1 MADNILSGKVVITA
15 PGVEAT
21 FAGISDNVAKCAR
34 AIAAFGGGVNKFIP
48 PATAVVKSFGTSF
61 LPIPAA
67 AEKAGKAIK
76 GVSTTSSAAT
86 QSLINL
92 GRVAQDAPFG
102 FIGIA
107 NNLNPLLESF
117 QRLKATSGSTGGA
130 LKALGKELGGAGGL
144 GFALSIV
151 SSLAIVFGDK
161 LFGVSKSAEKAKS
174 AADSLRESIS
184 GIFKETAKEATE
196 VGSLITVL
204 KSETETRERR
214 LGAIKELQR
223 IQPEIFA
230 GLKLEGDAVVGL
242 DNAYT
247 NYLGNLKNVIAA
259 KIIQAQVEQ
268 KIEQLLKMQGVA
280 ASKNEKALLTGV
292 KNFQSALQNKTDL
305 SGLKLFPDIGGP
317 EKRKIDNLEQDIKN
331 LFNELSEFS
340 KSIEIKP
347 NNLKI
352 KPGTSDKLDL
362 KPLFKDKIKPLEL
375 TLPFDQILF
384 DEIRLGK
391 DLKTFAER
399 LQEYSNSEINKAV
412 KPLKLNLS
420 PQAIA
425 NNEAVAAMR
434 KAGEILTSSFAESLG
449 TGLGDAISS
458 VGEGIGNILSGKDFG
473 TQIFQV
479 LGTLIQNLGKA
490 LIQFAVIDKVVKL
503 ILANPLTIGPGLALA
518 AGIAAIAA
526 GALIKNI
533 AGARAA
539 GGPVSGGKT
548 YLVGERGPELFTPNT
563 GGQIIPNDRLGSG
576 RGFASGGMAVRVT
589 GEFLQRGKDLLAV
602 ITLADQSKARLQ

>member
-352 KPGTSDKLDL
+352 KPGKVTIDKTSIKDL
-362 KPLFKDKIKPLEL
+362 GPLEL
-375 TLPFDQILF
+375 PTFFDRQNEDTRSRFKKQL
-384 DEIRLGK
+384 DEFSDKFQNTVKVGI
-391 DLKTFAER
+391 DLSIPQKSFRDA
-399 LQEYSNSEINKAV
+399 QEA
-412 KPLKLNLS
+412 
-420 PQAIA
+420 A
-425 NNEAVAAMR
+425 NAAVAAIR
-434 KAGEILTSSFAESLG
+434 KPFEELSISISNALSESFSGAFESLG
-449 TGLGDAISS
+449 EGLG
-458 VGEGIGNILSGKDFG
+458 NLLSGNDFG
-473 TQIFQV
+473 KQFSQV
-479 LGTLIQNLGKA
+479 FGNLFNTIGKA
-490 LIQFAVIDKVVKL
+490 LIKFGIVKEGIDKL
-503 ILANPLTIGPGLALA
+503 LGPG
-518 AGIAAIAA
+518 GIVIPGGVAIGLGIFAIAA
-526 GALIKNI
+526 GQLIKGI
-533 AGARAA
+533 SGARAA

>member
-21 FAGISDNVAKCAR
+21 FAKVA
-34 AIAAFGGGVNKFIP
+34 GS
-48 PATAVVKSFGTSF
+48 VKQ
-61 LPIPAA
+61 
-67 AEKAGKAIK
+67 AETAIK
-76 GVSTTSSAAT
+76 KIPQTSSAAT

-130 LKALGKELGGAGGL
+130 LKALAKDLGGAGGL
-144 GFALSIV
+144 GFALSIA

-268 KIEQLLKMQGVA
+268 KIEQL
-280 ASKNEKALLTGV
+280 N
-292 KNFQSALQNKTDL
+292 
-305 SGLKLFPDIGGP
+305 
-317 EKRKIDNLEQDIKN
+317 RK
-331 LFNELSEFS
+331 
-340 KSIEIKP
+340 
-347 NNLKI
+347 
-352 KPGTSDKLDL
+352 
-362 KPLFKDKIKPLEL
+362 
-375 TLPFDQILF
+375 
-384 DEIRLGK
+384 
-391 DLKTFAER
+391 
-399 LQEYSNSEINKAV
+399 
-412 KPLKLNLS
+412 
-420 PQAIA
+420 
-425 NNEAVAAMR
+425 
-434 KAGEILTSSFAESLG
+434 
-449 TGLGDAISS
+449 S
-458 VGEGIGNILSGKDFG
+458 V
-473 TQIFQV
+473 V
-479 LGTLIQNLGKA
+479 
-490 LIQFAVIDKVVKL
+490 
-503 ILANPLTIGPGLALA
+503 
-518 AGIAAIAA
+518 
-526 GALIKNI
+526 
-533 AGARAA
+533 
-539 GGPVSGGKT
+539 
-548 YLVGERGPELFTPNT
+548 
-563 GGQIIPNDRLGSG
+563 
-576 RGFASGGMAVRVT
+576 
-589 GEFLQRGKDLLAV
+589 
-602 ITLADQSKARLQ
+602 